1 MNIGTATD
9 GYERGVCARYACL
22 TRKENVA
29 TQSWRGQCE
38 VGQRISPDQLEH
50 LLFRLE
56 EGAWARGGEVAEGA
70 RSRRRDNE
78 DAFRGNVREDI

>member
-1 MNIGTATD
+1 MNIVSPIE
-9 GYERGVCARYACL
+9 GYKRGVCARSALL

-70 RSRRRDNE
+70 RSRRDNE
-78 DAFRGNVREDI
+78 DAFRGNVREEI